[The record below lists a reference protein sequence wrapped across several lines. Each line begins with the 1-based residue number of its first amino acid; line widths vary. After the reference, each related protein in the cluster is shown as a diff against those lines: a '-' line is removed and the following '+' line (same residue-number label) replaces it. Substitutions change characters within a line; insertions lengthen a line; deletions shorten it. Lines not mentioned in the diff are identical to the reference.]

1 MEAELVALAT
11 TGATALVQHMV
22 SDGWERARTRI
33 AAYFAAR
40 SGADEEA
47 VGAELEAARDE
58 LIRAERSGDEETAT
72 EARTEAHVEWRARM
86 RRSLLADPESAR
98 ELQEILDELAGA
110 EGPAERPTMVVNNSI
125 SGGVNHGLFIQTGTV
140 GPVTAHRAGGTG
152 VGGGQDGSR
161 P

>member
-11 TGATALVQHMV
+11 TGATALVQQMV

-33 AAYFAAR
+33 AAFFAAR

-58 LIRAERSGDEETAT
+58 LIRAEQSGDEETAH

-86 RRSLLADPESAR
+86 RRSLLADPESAV
-98 ELQEILDELAGA
+98 ELRAILDELGGEKSASL
-110 EGPAERPTMVVNNSI
+110 VVNNTVH
-125 SGGVNHGLFIQTGTV
+125 GGSHELFVQAGTI
-140 GPVTAHRAGGTG
+140 GRMETHRTSNA
-152 VGGGQDGSR
+152 QDGSR